1 MAELLPHFNVSAL
14 LGFVAPAGTPRAVVS
29 KIAADTAKVL
39 AQPDIKK
46 RIDELGMVVVASKP
60 EEFDAFIQA
69 EMKRWARVISEAK
82 IETE

>member
-1 MAELLPHFNVSAL
+1 MLPHFTVSAL
-14 LGFVAPAGTPRAVVS
+14 LGIVAPAGTPRAVVS